1 MSQMIASF
9 GYAIVALFVIIDP
22 IGTAVIFS
30 ALTSHEGAKARRDI
44 ARRASIISFAV
55 LLVFGLAGEALLR
68 LLGISIPAL
77 QIAGGVLLFLSAKDM
92 VTARGELRGTDPE
105 HRLEE
110 RQAAEHAA
118 EDISVF
124 PLAIPLIAGPG
135 AMTTMVLLHAKAA
148 GHGGDIVAIELAL
161 AALIFATFAAMLSA
175 RHLAR
180 LMGQTGSSVIG
191 RVLGILVAA
200 LAAQF
205 IIEGVRTALK
215 L

>member
-1 MSQMIASF
+1 MARFAASF
-9 GYAIVALFVIIDP
+9 AYATVALFVIIDP
-22 IGTAVIFS
+22 VGTAVIFS
-30 ALTSHEGAKARRDI
+30 ALTTHDPAAKRRVI
-44 ARRASIISFAV
+44 ARRASLISFAV
-55 LLVFGLAGEALLR
+55 LLVFGLAGESLLR
-68 LLGISIPAL
+68 VLGISIAAL

-92 VTARGELRGTDPE
+92 VTARGELRGTE
-105 HRLEE
+105 QE
-110 RQAAEHAA
+110 RRAAETTT

-148 GHGGDIVAIELAL
+148 GSGQDIVAIELAL
-161 AALIFATFAAMLSA
+161 AVLIFATFVAMLSA

-180 LMGQTGSSVIG
+180 LMGQTGSSVVG

-205 IIEGVRTALK
+205 IITGVRSALN

>member
-1 MSQMIASF
+1 MSAAAASF

-30 ALTSHEGAKARRDI
+30 AMTMQDGSEARRAI
-44 ARRASIISFAV
+44 ARRASLISFTV

-68 LLGISIPAL
+68 LLGISIAAL

-92 VTARGELRGTDPE
+92 VTARGELRGTDE
-105 HRLEE
+105 
-110 RQAAEHAA
+110 EHAVKA
-118 EDISVF
+118 PVEDISVF

-148 GHGGDIVAIELAL
+148 GEGGNILAIELAL
-161 AALIFATFAAMLSA
+161 AVLIFATFAAMLSA

-180 LMGQTGSSVIG
+180 LMGETGSSVVG

-205 IIEGVRTALK
+205 IITGVRTALN

>member
-1 MSQMIASF
+1 MSQIAGTF

-30 ALTSHEGAKARRDI
+30 ALTTHEQAEKRRDI
-44 ARRASIISFAV
+44 ARRASIIAFIV

-68 LLGISIPAL
+68 VLGISIAAL

-92 VTARGELRGTDPE
+92 VTARGELRATDQ
-105 HRLEE
+105 E
-110 RQAAEHAA
+110 REAARTTT

-135 AMTTMVLLHAKAA
+135 AMTTMVLLHARATGDA
-148 GHGGDIVAIELAL
+148 GGIIAIELAL
-161 AALIFATFAAMLSA
+161 AVLIFATFAAMLSA

-180 LMGQTGSSVIG
+180 LMGQTGSSVVG

-205 IIEGVRTALK
+205 IIEGLQTALK